1 MPDAKSKQH
10 SRPYHDYR
18 ADGGRKGRCIAQ
30 SRRPRPSLSLRP
42 PLSPRLSTR
51 SPHPYP
57 TPTLKLYTNF
67 PPLIRAIQREGLSVL
82 WISDPVH
89 GNTIKVESG
98 YKTRDFEA
106 IRAELRAFFDVHDQ
120 MGTHPGW

>member
-1 MPDAKSKQH
+1 M
-10 SRPYHDYR
+10 
-18 ADGGRKGRCIAQ
+18 
-30 SRRPRPSLSLRP
+30 
-42 PLSPRLSTR
+42 
-51 SPHPYP
+51 
-57 TPTLKLYTNF
+57 
-67 PPLIRAIQREGLSVL
+67 L